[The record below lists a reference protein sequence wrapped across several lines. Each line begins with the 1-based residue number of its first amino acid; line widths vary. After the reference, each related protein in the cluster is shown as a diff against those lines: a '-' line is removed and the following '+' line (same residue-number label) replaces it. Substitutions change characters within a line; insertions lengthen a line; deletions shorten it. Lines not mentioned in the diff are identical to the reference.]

1 MSAFKVPPKLTLPSQ
16 LNDTVH
22 MRLAAQT
29 REGRELLHTFAGK
42 LEQIIEVET
51 HNLATS
57 QEALRLVREALGEV
71 AA

>member
-1 MSAFKVPPKLTLPSQ
+1 MSAFNVPPKLTLPSQ
-16 LNDTVH
+16 VRDTVH

-29 REGRELLHTFAGK
+29 REGRELLHAFAGK
-42 LEQIIEVET
+42 LEQIIDVES